1 MSSLKKRIV
10 IENKQVR
17 NKIQNFVKTYSSL
30 SAAQTDRKSTL
41 QINNALKLM
50 MNFLKRESDLSEIC
64 DRFEASESLEQVYRL
79 AQKIVDDDFAL
90 ITQDGSEKSVGAMRS
105 YVLGEVVTFGK
116 NSAKAIPV
124 PLSWKVIKVTE
135 DHALFFAEK
144 SYLWEAFDTNGSVNW
159 EQSSV
164 RAKLNGEWID
174 AVFSQ
179 EERALIVGLEC
190 SDRIF
195 IPSVEQVEELVPFVT
210 DRVEGLASW
219 WTSTASNDSSLI
231 FVKRN
236 GEINGDGVL
245 AIKKQGVR
253 PMFWVATTPKGLETK
268 TPVGAVDTTEPAE
281 ETEAVHK
288 IVVVENKGS
297 YFVVYFLPDE
307 QITEERLLSEGKIAR
322 HYDSLEGAYTVVE
335 DYKRLSGGNRKI
347 EITRTV
353 LDESDSIVPA
363 EITPPRDIT
372 DEVDKGRVFK
382 CPADRPDDSVKG
394 CEMDGISVAEEDIS
408 PIMVDY
414 TAMLLGN
421 ELYSPVELTDSV
433 LLLLERSFEIDE
445 VDVSSVLT
453 LLCGERKN

>member
-1 MSSLKKRIV
+1 M
-10 IENKQVR
+10 
-17 NKIQNFVKTYSSL
+17 
-30 SAAQTDRKSTL
+30 
-41 QINNALKLM
+41 
-50 MNFLKRESDLSEIC
+50 
-64 DRFEASESLEQVYRL
+64 
-79 AQKIVDDDFAL
+79 
-90 ITQDGSEKSVGAMRS
+90 
-105 YVLGEVVTFGK
+105 
-116 NSAKAIPV
+116 
-124 PLSWKVIKVTE
+124 
-135 DHALFFAEK
+135 
-144 SYLWEAFDTNGSVNW
+144 
-159 EQSSV
+159 
-164 RAKLNGEWID
+164 
-174 AVFSQ
+174 
-179 EERALIVGLEC
+179 
-190 SDRIF
+190 
-195 IPSVEQVEELVPFVT
+195 
-210 DRVEGLASW
+210 
-219 WTSTASNDSSLI
+219 
-231 FVKRN
+231 
-236 GEINGDGVL
+236 
-245 AIKKQGVR
+245 
-253 PMFWVATTPKGLETK
+253 
-268 TPVGAVDTTEPAE
+268 GAVDTTEPAE

-297 YFVVYFLPDE
+297 YYVVYFLPDE

-353 LDESDSIVPA
+353 LDGSDSIVPA

-382 CPADRPDDSVKG
+382 CPADRPEDSVKG